1 MKEPSESKKVFWD
14 SPEWEQ
20 DFSLLIIRVAHEIV
34 QHEDSSLGEYGLT
47 YAKSNI
53 IAFLSHNQHRTINQ
67 TAIAAQFG
75 VKPSSVTSIL
85 TSMEKQDLVTRTK
98 HPKDSRNNVI
108 ALTRKGLDLD
118 AILRSQVR
126 SLEDKM
132 LKGVDL
138 EERRA
143 LMASLVKLLVNS
155 EAALTIKAGSAG
167 LDGVVDN

>member
-1 MKEPSESKKVFWD
+1 
-14 SPEWEQ
+14 
-20 DFSLLIIRVAHEIV
+20 
-34 QHEDSSLGEYGLT
+34 
-47 YAKSNI
+47 
-53 IAFLSHNQHRTINQ
+53 
-67 TAIAAQFG
+67 
-75 VKPSSVTSIL
+75 
-85 TSMEKQDLVTRTK
+85 MEKQDLVTRTK

-132 LKGVDL
+132 LKGIDF

-143 LMASLVKLLVNS
+143 LIASLVKLLVNS